1 MDGWPLNI
9 FKWFTAGSKSLQ
21 IFSQFAFLYYV
32 YCTGTGIFYSRCTV
46 RVGANDLY
54 TVILFFWMNKSF
66 LSFKKI
72 DFVCIN
78 FCVSGSSVDISRDKM
93 LFGFSLT
100 LTSSRLMLLPKT
112 SFVGVFFL
120 SFSLSLS
127 LAYCG
132 RRKVSLVQTEEKWQ
146 SVIHATACFCYRTAV
161 DGTKRKNNSAVDIQD
176 HLALPSML

>member
-66 LSFKKI
+66 FSFKKI
-72 DFVCIN
+72 GFVCIN

-120 SFSLSLS
+120 SFSLS
-127 LAYCG
+127 
-132 RRKVSLVQTEEKWQ
+132 VSRLLWEAEGIFGSNGGEMTKC
-146 SVIHATACFCYRTAV
+146 HTCYR
-161 DGTKRKNNSAVDIQD
+161 
-176 HLALPSML
+176 MLLLQNRCRWH